1 MRLDKIK
8 NFVSERK
15 DKILFTSSMTVASL
29 LTPVVAFAADGADTV
44 DLSTTVDTGI
54 SLLDKGYTFITN
66 HSLLFATVALGI
78 AFRVVYG
85 MKGAFRR

>member
-1 MRLDKIK
+1 MKLEKIK

-15 DKILFTSSMTVASL
+15 DKIIFASSMTVASV
-29 LTPVVAFAADGADTV
+29 LTPITAFAAGEAGGAD
-44 DLSTTVDTGI
+44 LATTVDTGI
-54 SLLDKGYTFITN
+54 SLLDKGYTFITE

>member
-1 MRLDKIK
+1 MNIIKIK
-8 NFVSERK
+8 NFLSEKK
-15 DKILFTSSMTVASL
+15 DKILFTASVTAASV
-29 LTPVVAFAADGADTV
+29 LTPVVAFAANETPV

>member
-1 MRLDKIK
+1 MKLENIK
-8 NFVSERK
+8 NFVSEKK
-15 DKILFTSSMTVASL
+15 DKIIFTSSMTFASL
-29 LTPVVAFAADGADTV
+29 LTPITAFAEESGGA

-54 SLLDKGYTFITN
+54 SLLDKGYTFITG

-85 MKGAFRR
+85 MKGAFRK

>member
-1 MRLDKIK
+1 MKLEKIK

-15 DKILFTSSMTVASL
+15 DKIIFASSMTVASV
-29 LTPVVAFAADGADTV
+29 LTPITAFAEEAVGA

-54 SLLDKGYTFITN
+54 SLLDKGYTFITG

-85 MKGAFRR
+85 MKGAFRK

>member
-1 MRLDKIK
+1 MKLEKIK
-8 NFVSERK
+8 NFVSEKK
-15 DKILFTSSMTVASL
+15 DKILFTSSMTVASV
-29 LTPVVAFAADGADTV
+29 LTPITAFAEESGGA

-54 SLLDKGYTFITN
+54 SLLDKGYTFITG

-85 MKGAFRR
+85 IKGAFRK

>member
-1 MRLDKIK
+1 MKLEKIK

-15 DKILFTSSMTVASL
+15 DKIIFTSSMTVASV
-29 LTPVVAFAADGADTV
+29 LTPITAFAAESSVA

-54 SLLDKGYTFITN
+54 SLLDKGYAFITG